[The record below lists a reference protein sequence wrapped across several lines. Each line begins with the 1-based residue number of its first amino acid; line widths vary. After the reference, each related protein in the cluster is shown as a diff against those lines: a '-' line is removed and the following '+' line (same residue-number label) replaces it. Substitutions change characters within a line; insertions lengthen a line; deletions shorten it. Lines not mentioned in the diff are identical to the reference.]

1 MKKPTIK
8 NQKSVSVWYDE
19 GHSAI
24 ILQKRAIYKA
34 IDEFTD
40 FANSANVT
48 EHLHE
53 LLSEWL
59 TNPDN
64 KNASAVEITNT
75 VYMTTRIMAFMSIV
89 LKEWETMRY
98 IVLRDK
104 GIES

>member
-1 MKKPTIK
+1 M
-8 NQKSVSVWYDE
+8 
-19 GHSAI
+19 
-24 ILQKRAIYKA
+24 A

-40 FANSANVT
+40 FANAADVT

-75 VYMTTRIMAFMSIV
+75 VYMTTRIMAFMSMV
-89 LKEWETMRY
+89 LSEWETMRY